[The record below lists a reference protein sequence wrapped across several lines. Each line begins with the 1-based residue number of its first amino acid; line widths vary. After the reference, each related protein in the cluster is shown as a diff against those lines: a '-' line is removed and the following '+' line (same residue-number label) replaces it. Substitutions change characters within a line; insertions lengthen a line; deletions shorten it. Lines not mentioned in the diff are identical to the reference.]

1 MNESDLYSTK
11 IYTHDHHDNCGCC
24 CRGCPGPQGPT
35 GPQGPA
41 GPQGPQGS
49 TGPQGPQGS
58 TGPQGPQGSTG
69 PQGPAGLQ
77 GPQGETGPQGP
88 AGAQGP
94 QGETGPQGPAGA
106 QGPQGETGPQ
116 GPAGAQG
123 PQGIPGTAA
132 TNENAMLYNTASQSV
147 ATGAAL
153 NFAAN
158 QINSASGSI
167 TLSGTTGLSLSAGQY
182 LVVFE
187 TDALVGNTGT
197 IAVALALG
205 GNALPYAASSLA
217 KTGSNNNE
225 RIGLA
230 AILDL
235 AGTQTLTVK
244 NTSTDANT
252 HTNSTLNVVKLA

>member
-1 MNESDLYSTK
+1 MNETDLYSTK

-49 TGPQGPQGS
+49 TGPQGPAGA
-58 TGPQGPQGSTG
+58 QGPQGD
-69 PQGPAGLQ
+69 
-77 GPQGETGPQGP
+77 TGPQGP

-94 QGETGPQGPAGA
+94 QGD
-106 QGPQGETGPQ
+106 TGPQ

-147 ATGAAL
+147 AAGAAL

-235 AGTQTLTVK
+235 ADTQTLTVK

>member
-58 TGPQGPQGSTG
+58 TGPQGPAGPQGPQGDTG
-69 PQGPAGLQ
+69 PQGPAGPQ
-77 GPQGETGPQGP
+77 GPQGD
-88 AGAQGP
+88 
-94 QGETGPQGPAGA
+94 
-106 QGPQGETGPQ
+106 TGPQ

-147 ATGAAL
+147 AAGAAL

-158 QINSASGSI
+158 QLNSASGSI

>member
-1 MNESDLYSTK
+1 MNENDLYSTK
-11 IYTHDHHDNCGCC
+11 IYTHDHHNDCRCC
-24 CRGCPGPQGPT
+24 CSGCPGPQGPAGPQGPVGPQGPQGNTRPQGPQGNTGPQGPQGDT

-41 GPQGPQGS
+41 GPQGPQGE
-49 TGPQGPQGS
+49 PGS
-58 TGPQGPQGSTG
+58 
-69 PQGPAGLQ
+69 
-77 GPQGETGPQGP
+77 
-88 AGAQGP
+88 
-94 QGETGPQGPAGA
+94 
-106 QGPQGETGPQ
+106 
-116 GPAGAQG
+116 
-123 PQGIPGTAA
+123 AA
-132 TNENAMLYNTASQSV
+132 TNENAMLYNTAAQEV
-147 ATGAAL
+147 QAGAAL

-167 TLSGTTGLSLSAGQY
+167 TLSGTTGLSLTAGQY

-187 TDALVGNTGT
+187 TDAFVANSGT

-205 GNALPYAASSLA
+205 GSALPYAASVLA

-244 NTSTDANT
+244 NTSSDANT
-252 HTNSTLNVVKLA
+252 HANSTLNVVKLA

>member
-1 MNESDLYSTK
+1 MNENDLYSTK
-11 IYTHDHHDNCGCC
+11 IYTHDHHNECRCC
-24 CRGCPGPQGPT
+24 CSGCPGPQGPAGPQGPVGPQGPQGNT

-41 GPQGPQGS
+41 GPQGPKGD
-49 TGPQGPQGS
+49 TGPQGPQG
-58 TGPQGPQGSTG
+58 
-69 PQGPAGLQ
+69 PA
-77 GPQGETGPQGP
+77 GPQGE
-88 AGAQGP
+88 
-94 QGETGPQGPAGA
+94 
-106 QGPQGETGPQ
+106 
-116 GPAGAQG
+116 
-123 PQGIPGTAA
+123 PGSAA
-132 TNENAMLYNTASQSV
+132 TNENAMLYNTAAQEV
-147 ATGAAL
+147 QAGAAL

-167 TLSGTTGLSLSAGQY
+167 TLSGTTGLSLTAGQY

-187 TDALVGNTGT
+187 TDALVENAGT

-235 AGTQTLTVK
+235 ASTQTLTVK
-244 NTSTDANT
+244 NTSTDTNT
-252 HTNSTLNVVKLA
+252 HANSTLNVVKLA

>member
-1 MNESDLYSTK
+1 MTENDLYSTK
-11 IYTHDHHDNCGCC
+11 IYTHDHHNDCRCC
-24 CRGCPGPQGPT
+24 CSGCPGPQGPAGPQGPVGPQGPQGNTGPQGPAGPQGPKGDIGAQGPQGDTGPQGPAGPRGPQGDT

-41 GPQGPQGS
+41 GPQGPQGE
-49 TGPQGPQGS
+49 PGS
-58 TGPQGPQGSTG
+58 
-69 PQGPAGLQ
+69 
-77 GPQGETGPQGP
+77 
-88 AGAQGP
+88 
-94 QGETGPQGPAGA
+94 
-106 QGPQGETGPQ
+106 
-116 GPAGAQG
+116 
-123 PQGIPGTAA
+123 AA
-132 TNENAMLYNTASQSV
+132 TNENAMLYNTAAQEV
-147 ATGAAL
+147 QAGAAL

-167 TLSGTTGLSLSAGQY
+167 TLSGTTGLSLTAGQY

-187 TDALVGNTGT
+187 TDAFVANSGT

-205 GNALPYAASSLA
+205 GSALPYAASVLA

-244 NTSTDANT
+244 NTSSDANT
-252 HTNSTLNVVKLA
+252 HANSTLNVVKLA

>member
-41 GPQGPQGS
+41 G
-49 TGPQGPQGS
+49 
-58 TGPQGPQGSTG
+58 
-69 PQGPAGLQ
+69 
-77 GPQGETGPQGP
+77 
-88 AGAQGP
+88 
-94 QGETGPQGPAGA
+94 
-106 QGPQGETGPQ
+106 
-116 GPAGAQG
+116 AQG

-147 ATGAAL
+147 AAGAAL

>member
-58 TGPQGPQGSTG
+58 TGPQGPAGPQGPQGDTG
-69 PQGPAGLQ
+69 PQGPAGPQ
-77 GPQGETGPQGP
+77 GPQGD
-88 AGAQGP
+88 
-94 QGETGPQGPAGA
+94 TGPQGPAGA

-132 TNENAMLYNTASQSV
+132 TNENAMLYDTASQSV
-147 ATGAAL
+147 AAGAAL

-158 QINSASGSI
+158 QLNSASGSI

>member
-1 MNESDLYSTK
+1 MNENDLYSTK
-11 IYTHDHHDNCGCC
+11 IYTHDHHNDCRCC
-24 CRGCPGPQGPT
+24 CSGCPGPQGPAGPQGPVGPQGPQGNT

-41 GPQGPQGS
+41 GPQGPQGPA
-49 TGPQGPQGS
+49 GPQGPQGD
-58 TGPQGPQGSTG
+58 TG
-69 PQGPAGLQ
+69 PQGPAGPQ
-77 GPQGETGPQGP
+77 GPQGE
-88 AGAQGP
+88 
-94 QGETGPQGPAGA
+94 
-106 QGPQGETGPQ
+106 
-116 GPAGAQG
+116 
-123 PQGIPGTAA
+123 PGSAA
-132 TNENAMLYNTASQSV
+132 TNENAMLYNTAAQEV
-147 ATGAAL
+147 QAGAAL

-167 TLSGTTGLSLSAGQY
+167 TLSGTTGLSLTAGQY

-187 TDALVGNTGT
+187 TDAFVANSGT

-205 GNALPYAASSLA
+205 GSALPYAASVLA

-244 NTSTDANT
+244 NTSSDANT
-252 HTNSTLNVVKLA
+252 HANSTLNVVKLA

>member
-1 MNESDLYSTK
+1 MNENDLYSTK
-11 IYTHDHHDNCGCC
+11 IYTHDHHNDCRCC
-24 CRGCPGPQGPT
+24 CSGCPGPQGPAGPQGPVGPQGPQGNT

-41 GPQGPQGS
+41 GPQGPQGD
-49 TGPQGPQGS
+49 
-58 TGPQGPQGSTG
+58 
-69 PQGPAGLQ
+69 
-77 GPQGETGPQGP
+77 TGPQGP

-94 QGETGPQGPAGA
+94 QGD
-106 QGPQGETGPQ
+106 TGPQ

-123 PQGIPGTAA
+123 PQGIPGSAA
-132 TNENAMLYNTASQSV
+132 TNENAMLYNTAAQEV
-147 ATGAAL
+147 QAGAAL

-167 TLSGTTGLSLSAGQY
+167 TLSGTTGLSLTAGQY

-187 TDALVGNTGT
+187 TDALVENAGT

-230 AILDL
+230 AILEL
-235 AGTQTLTVK
+235 SGTQTLTVK

-252 HTNSTLNVVKLA
+252 YTNSTLNVVKLA

>member
-1 MNESDLYSTK
+1 
-11 IYTHDHHDNCGCC
+11 
-24 CRGCPGPQGPT
+24 
-35 GPQGPA
+35 
-41 GPQGPQGS
+41 
-49 TGPQGPQGS
+49 
-58 TGPQGPQGSTG
+58 
-69 PQGPAGLQ
+69 
-77 GPQGETGPQGP
+77 
-88 AGAQGP
+88 
-94 QGETGPQGPAGA
+94 
-106 QGPQGETGPQ
+106 
-116 GPAGAQG
+116 
-123 PQGIPGTAA
+123 
-132 TNENAMLYNTASQSV
+132 MLYNTASQSV
-147 ATGAAL
+147 AAGAAL

-187 TDALVGNTGT
+187 TDALVANTGT

>member
-49 TGPQGPQGS
+49 TGPQGPA
-58 TGPQGPQGSTG
+58 GPQGPQGDTG
-69 PQGPAGLQ
+69 PQGPAGPQ
-77 GPQGETGPQGP
+77 GPQGD
-88 AGAQGP
+88 
-94 QGETGPQGPAGA
+94 TGPQGPAGA

-147 ATGAAL
+147 AAGAAL

-235 AGTQTLTVK
+235 ADTQTLTVK

>member
-58 TGPQGPQGSTG
+58 TGPQGP
-69 PQGPAGLQ
+69 AGAQ
-77 GPQGETGPQGP
+77 GPQGDTGPQGP

-94 QGETGPQGPAGA
+94 QGETGPQGPAG
-106 QGPQGETGPQ
+106 P
-116 GPAGAQG
+116 QG

-147 ATGAAL
+147 AAGAAL

>member
-1 MNESDLYSTK
+1 MNENDLYSTK

-49 TGPQGPQGS
+49 TGPQGPAGA
-58 TGPQGPQGSTG
+58 QGPQGNTG
-69 PQGPAGLQ
+69 PQGPAG
-77 GPQGETGPQGP
+77 PQGP
-88 AGAQGP
+88 
-94 QGETGPQGPAGA
+94 

-147 ATGAAL
+147 AAGAAL

-187 TDALVGNTGT
+187 TDALVDNTGT

-235 AGTQTLTVK
+235 AGTQTLTVQ

>member
-41 GPQGPQGS
+41 GPQGPQGD
-49 TGPQGPQGS
+49 
-58 TGPQGPQGSTG
+58 
-69 PQGPAGLQ
+69 
-77 GPQGETGPQGP
+77 TGPQGP

-106 QGPQGETGPQ
+106 QGPQGNTGPQ

-132 TNENAMLYNTASQSV
+132 TNENAMLYDTASQSV
-147 ATGAAL
+147 AAGAAL

-167 TLSGTTGLSLSAGQY
+167 TLSGTTGLTLTMGQY

-217 KTGSNNNE
+217 KTVSNNNE

-252 HTNSTLNVVKLA
+252 HANSTLNVVKLA

>member
-41 GPQGPQGS
+41 GPQGPQGD
-49 TGPQGPQGS
+49 
-58 TGPQGPQGSTG
+58 
-69 PQGPAGLQ
+69 
-77 GPQGETGPQGP
+77 
-88 AGAQGP
+88 
-94 QGETGPQGPAGA
+94 TGPQGPAGA

-132 TNENAMLYNTASQSV
+132 TNENAMLYDTASQSV
-147 ATGAAL
+147 AAGAAL

-167 TLSGTTGLSLSAGQY
+167 TLSGTTGLTLTMGQY

-252 HTNSTLNVVKLA
+252 HANSTLNVVKLA

>member
-49 TGPQGPQGS
+49 TGPQGPA
-58 TGPQGPQGSTG
+58 GPQGPQGD
-69 PQGPAGLQ
+69 
-77 GPQGETGPQGP
+77 TGPQGP

-106 QGPQGETGPQ
+106 QGPQGNTGPQ

-132 TNENAMLYNTASQSV
+132 TNENAMLYDTASQSV
-147 ATGAAL
+147 AAGAAL

-167 TLSGTTGLSLSAGQY
+167 TLSGTTGLTLTMGQY

-217 KTGSNNNE
+217 KTVSNNNE

-252 HTNSTLNVVKLA
+252 HANSTLNVVKLA

>member
-1 MNESDLYSTK
+1 MNENDLYSTK

-49 TGPQGPQGS
+49 TGPQGPA
-58 TGPQGPQGSTG
+58 GPQGPQGD
-69 PQGPAGLQ
+69 
-77 GPQGETGPQGP
+77 
-88 AGAQGP
+88 
-94 QGETGPQGPAGA
+94 
-106 QGPQGETGPQ
+106 TGPQ

-132 TNENAMLYNTASQSV
+132 TNENAMLYDTASQSV
-147 ATGAAL
+147 AAGAAL

-235 AGTQTLTVK
+235 ADTQTLTVK

>member
-1 MNESDLYSTK
+1 MNENDLYSTK
-11 IYTHDHHDNCGCC
+11 IYTHDHHDDCRCC
-24 CRGCPGPQGPT
+24 CRGCPGPQGPV

-41 GPQGPQGS
+41 GPQGPQGN
-49 TGPQGPQGS
+49 TGPQGPQGN
-58 TGPQGPQGSTG
+58 TGPQGPQGNSG
-69 PQGPAGLQ
+69 PQGPAGPQGPQGDTGPQGPQ
-77 GPQGETGPQGP
+77 GPQGE
-88 AGAQGP
+88 
-94 QGETGPQGPAGA
+94 
-106 QGPQGETGPQ
+106 
-116 GPAGAQG
+116 
-123 PQGIPGTAA
+123 PGSAA
-132 TNENAMLYNTASQSV
+132 TNENAMLYNTAAQEV
-147 ATGAAL
+147 QAGAAL

-167 TLSGTTGLSLSAGQY
+167 TLSGTTGLSLTAGQY

-187 TDALVGNTGT
+187 TDALVENSGT
-197 IAVALALG
+197 IAVALALD

>member
-1 MNESDLYSTK
+1 MNENDLYSTK
-11 IYTHDHHDNCGCC
+11 IYTHDHHNDCRCC
-24 CRGCPGPQGPT
+24 CSGCPGPQGPAGPQGPVGPQGPQGNT

-41 GPQGPQGS
+41 GPQGPQGE
-49 TGPQGPQGS
+49 PGS
-58 TGPQGPQGSTG
+58 
-69 PQGPAGLQ
+69 
-77 GPQGETGPQGP
+77 
-88 AGAQGP
+88 
-94 QGETGPQGPAGA
+94 
-106 QGPQGETGPQ
+106 
-116 GPAGAQG
+116 
-123 PQGIPGTAA
+123 AA
-132 TNENAMLYNTASQSV
+132 TNENAMLYNTAAQEV
-147 ATGAAL
+147 QAGAAL

-167 TLSGTTGLSLSAGQY
+167 TLSGTTGLSLTAGQY

-187 TDALVGNTGT
+187 TDALVENAGT
-197 IAVALALG
+197 IAVALALD

-217 KTGSNNNE
+217 NTGSNHE

>member
-1 MNESDLYSTK
+1 MNETDLYSTK
-11 IYTHDHHDNCGCC
+11 IYTHDHHNECRCC
-24 CRGCPGPQGPT
+24 CSGCPGPQGPAGPQGPVGPQGPQGNT

-41 GPQGPQGS
+41 GPQGPQGPA
-49 TGPQGPQGS
+49 GPQGPQGPA
-58 TGPQGPQGSTG
+58 GPQGPQG
-69 PQGPAGLQ
+69 PA
-77 GPQGETGPQGP
+77 GPQGE
-88 AGAQGP
+88 
-94 QGETGPQGPAGA
+94 
-106 QGPQGETGPQ
+106 
-116 GPAGAQG
+116 
-123 PQGIPGTAA
+123 PGSAA
-132 TNENAMLYNTASQSV
+132 TNENAMLYNTAAQEV
-147 ATGAAL
+147 QAGAAL

-167 TLSGTTGLSLSAGQY
+167 TLSGTTGLSLTAGQY

-187 TDALVGNTGT
+187 TDALVENAGT

-205 GNALPYAASSLA
+205 GGALPYAASSLA
-217 KTGSNNNE
+217 KTGSNSNE

-235 AGTQTLTVK
+235 AGTQTLTVI

>member
-1 MNESDLYSTK
+1 MNENDLYSTK

-49 TGPQGPQGS
+49 TGPQGPAGA
-58 TGPQGPQGSTG
+58 QGPQGNTG
-69 PQGPAGLQ
+69 PQGPAG
-77 GPQGETGPQGP
+77 PQGP
-88 AGAQGP
+88 
-94 QGETGPQGPAGA
+94 

-147 ATGAAL
+147 AAGAAL

-158 QINSASGSI
+158 QLNSASGSI

-187 TDALVGNTGT
+187 TDALVDNTGT

-235 AGTQTLTVK
+235 AGTQTLTVQ

>member
-49 TGPQGPQGS
+49 TGPQGPA
-58 TGPQGPQGSTG
+58 GPQGPQGD
-69 PQGPAGLQ
+69 
-77 GPQGETGPQGP
+77 TGPQGP

-94 QGETGPQGPAGA
+94 QGDTGPQGPAGA
-106 QGPQGETGPQ
+106 QGPQGNTGPQ

-132 TNENAMLYNTASQSV
+132 TNENAMLYDTASQSV
-147 ATGAAL
+147 AAGAAL

-252 HTNSTLNVVKLA
+252 HANSTLNVVKLA

>member
-11 IYTHDHHDNCGCC
+11 IYTHDRHDDCRCC
-24 CRGCPGPQGPT
+24 CRGCPGPQGPV

-41 GPQGPQGS
+41 GPQGPQGN
-49 TGPQGPQGS
+49 
-58 TGPQGPQGSTG
+58 
-69 PQGPAGLQ
+69 
-77 GPQGETGPQGP
+77 
-88 AGAQGP
+88 
-94 QGETGPQGPAGA
+94 
-106 QGPQGETGPQ
+106 TGPQ

-147 ATGAAL
+147 AAGAAL

-158 QINSASGSI
+158 QLNSASGSI

-217 KTGSNNNE
+217 KTDANNNE

-235 AGTQTLTVK
+235 AGTQTLTAK

-252 HTNSTLNVVKLA
+252 HANSTLNVVKLA

>member
-41 GPQGPQGS
+41 GPQGPQGE
-49 TGPQGPQGS
+49 
-58 TGPQGPQGSTG
+58 TG
-69 PQGPAGLQ
+69 PQGPAGAQGPQGNTGPQGPAGPQGPQ

-94 QGETGPQGPAGA
+94 QGD
-106 QGPQGETGPQ
+106 
-116 GPAGAQG
+116 
-123 PQGIPGTAA
+123 PGSAA
-132 TNENAMLYNTASQSV
+132 TNENAMLYNTVSQSV
-147 ATGAAL
+147 AAGAAL

-158 QINSASGSI
+158 QLNSASGSI

-187 TDALVGNTGT
+187 TDALVDNTGT

-235 AGTQTLTVK
+235 AATQTLTVK

>member
-1 MNESDLYSTK
+1 MNENDLYSTK

-49 TGPQGPQGS
+49 TGPQGPQGD
-58 TGPQGPQGSTG
+58 
-69 PQGPAGLQ
+69 
-77 GPQGETGPQGP
+77 TGPQGP

-94 QGETGPQGPAGA
+94 QGSTGA
-106 QGPQGETGPQ
+106 QGPQGDTGPQ

-147 ATGAAL
+147 AAGAAL

-158 QINSASGSI
+158 QLNSASGSI

-187 TDALVGNTGT
+187 TDALVDNTGT

>member
-1 MNESDLYSTK
+1 MNENDLYSTK
-11 IYTHDHHDNCGCC
+11 IYTHDYHNECRCC
-24 CRGCPGPQGPT
+24 CSGCPGPQGPAGPQGPVGPQGPQGNT

-41 GPQGPQGS
+41 GPQGPQGPA
-49 TGPQGPQGS
+49 GPQGPQGPA
-58 TGPQGPQGSTG
+58 GPQGPQG
-69 PQGPAGLQ
+69 
-77 GPQGETGPQGP
+77 E
-88 AGAQGP
+88 
-94 QGETGPQGPAGA
+94 
-106 QGPQGETGPQ
+106 
-116 GPAGAQG
+116 
-123 PQGIPGTAA
+123 PGSAA
-132 TNENAMLYNTASQSV
+132 TNENAMLYNTAAQEV
-147 ATGAAL
+147 QAGAAL

-167 TLSGTTGLSLSAGQY
+167 TLSGTTGLSLTAGQY

-187 TDALVGNTGT
+187 TDALVENAGT

-205 GNALPYAASSLA
+205 GSALPYAASSLA

-235 AGTQTLTVK
+235 AGTQTLTVQ

>member
-1 MNESDLYSTK
+1 MNENDLYSTK
-11 IYTHDHHDNCGCC
+11 IYTHDHHDDCRCC
-24 CRGCPGPQGPT
+24 CRGCPGPQGPAGPQGPVGPQGPQGNTGPQGPQGDT

-49 TGPQGPQGS
+49 TGPQGPA
-58 TGPQGPQGSTG
+58 GPQGPQGDTG
-69 PQGPAGLQ
+69 PQGPAGPQ
-77 GPQGETGPQGP
+77 GPQGDTGPQGP

-94 QGETGPQGPAGA
+94 QGE
-106 QGPQGETGPQ
+106 
-116 GPAGAQG
+116 
-123 PQGIPGTAA
+123 PGSAA

-147 ATGAAL
+147 AAGAAL
-153 NFAAN
+153 NFAAH
-158 QINSASGSI
+158 QIHSAGSI
-167 TLSGTTGLSLSAGQY
+167 TLRGTTGLSLSAGQY

-187 TDALVGNTGT
+187 TDALVDNTGT

-217 KTGSNNNE
+217 KAGSNNNE

-235 AGTQTLTVK
+235 ADTQTLTVE

>member
-11 IYTHDHHDNCGCC
+11 IYTHDRHDDCRCC
-24 CRGCPGPQGPT
+24 CRGCPGPQGPV

-41 GPQGPQGS
+41 GPQGPQGN
-49 TGPQGPQGS
+49 
-58 TGPQGPQGSTG
+58 
-69 PQGPAGLQ
+69 
-77 GPQGETGPQGP
+77 TGPQGP

-94 QGETGPQGPAGA
+94 QGDTGPQGPAGA
-106 QGPQGETGPQ
+106 QGPQ

-147 ATGAAL
+147 AAGAAL